1 MDLSLFDYR
10 RWEDG
15 DPVREGK
22 KDHPLSLFWSLI
34 FNLVW
39 RRIRRQLLRSEVNFV
54 YSNFSTKNGTIF
66 VSKLKIFGWNLPV
79 HLFLFKLRSHLRRT
93 SPPPPPTRVMNKD
106 VVSIFHE
113 VSDVRLRGLSFHR
126 TRKQASD
133 KWLEC
138 AKLRHGDFF

>member
-1 MDLSLFDYR
+1 MSMLDVVSMRKERTVAARAFRPNETCFFFMIFDRRHDLNR
-10 RWEDG
+10 G
-15 DPVREGK
+15 DK
-22 KDHPLSLFWSLI
+22 I
-34 FNLVW
+34 
-39 RRIRRQLLRSEVNFV
+39 
-54 YSNFSTKNGTIF
+54 TKGT
-66 VSKLKIFGWNLPV
+66 
-79 HLFLFKLRSHLRRT
+79 RA
-93 SPPPPPTRVMNKD
+93 M

>member
-66 VSKLKIFGWNLPV
+66 VSKLKIFG
-79 HLFLFKLRSHLRRT
+79 
-93 SPPPPPTRVMNKD
+93 
-106 VVSIFHE
+106 
-113 VSDVRLRGLSFHR
+113 
-126 TRKQASD
+126 
-133 KWLEC
+133 
-138 AKLRHGDFF
+138 